1 MLPSLLFSLLLGTL
15 IQDVYESLIQKA
27 GKPRNI
33 NNIFSFSKELCLLY
47 FSIPPSLMVKLML
60 TIYIPP
66 CCQCEKYRFL
76 RRTIK
81 MESLFPTRR
90 KIPPT
95 GSYLAWVNRS
105 QSGAESSWAS
115 WGQRFTGG
123 RTEGFQGTRL
133 TTGQFRLFKRDRV
146 WREGWDFFEGGC
158 GCAPCQ
164 PHPPGRKGPVCSQQ
178 WATRRREVNGAR
190 EAGPGELGSQNFPG
204 RGEGASFS
212 SGRERCYGVF
222 SVLDDG
228 FRKGRGTRALNW
240 RWLWGTRTAFR
251 VGVRLRAASVS
262 KRLPVLVVRLPDP
275 DNPVGWDLRSQGSGA
290 SGGGNIRRRNRG
302 KAVSHCQLPVQSK
315 PKLGERRILTWR

>member
-105 QSGAESSWAS
+105 QRGAESSWACGAS
-115 WGQRFTGG
+115 ASPAAGPRASRGPVSRLDSSGFSRETACGERAEISLKAAVAVLRASPTPLEG
-123 RTEGFQGTRL
+123 RAL
-133 TTGQFRLFKRDRV
+133 
-146 WREGWDFFEGGC
+146 
-158 GCAPCQ
+158 CAP
-164 PHPPGRKGPVCSQQ
+164 
-178 WATRRREVNGAR
+178 
-190 EAGPGELGSQNFPG
+190 
-204 RGEGASFS
+204 S
-212 SGRERCYGVF
+212 SGQHE
-222 SVLDDG
+222 DEKWTEPEKQD
-228 FRKGRGTRALNW
+228 RGSWAPRISRA
-240 RWLWGTRTAFR
+240 
-251 VGVRLRAASVS
+251 GVREHLFQVGGSDAMGSFPSWMTASWRAEGPE
-262 KRLPVLVVRLPDP
+262 L
-275 DNPVGWDLRSQGSGA
+275 
-290 SGGGNIRRRNRG
+290 
-302 KAVSHCQLPVQSK
+302 
-315 PKLGERRILTWR
+315 